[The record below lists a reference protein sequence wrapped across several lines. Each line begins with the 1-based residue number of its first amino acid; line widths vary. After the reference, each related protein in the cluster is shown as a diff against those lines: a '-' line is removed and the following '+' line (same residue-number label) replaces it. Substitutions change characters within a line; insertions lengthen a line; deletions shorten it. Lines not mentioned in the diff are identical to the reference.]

1 VEYWSD
7 GVLFL
12 RTITPIFRY
21 SNTPIPVFLDFRFVN
36 VTPAPVLAGLEGL
49 DDRVTDFL
57 EMLSGVP
64 IR

>member
-1 VEYWSD
+1 MIQILMEEWS
-7 GVLFL
+7 
-12 RTITPIFRY
+12 TPILQY
-21 SNTPIPVFLDFRFVN
+21 SILLDFRFVN
-36 VTPAPVLAGLEGL
+36 VTPAPILAGLEGL